1 MIHHLSYLKGIS
13 VNDHIL
19 PEMKSVNYIWI
30 NDAISTIQLYDSPVQ
45 NMNDFPIGHIPLT
58 NPFQN
63 RTKQLKNLTSQC
75 TTHSKAF
82 VKIIN
87 SIPKNTKCMI
97 LNEIC

>member
-1 MIHHLSYLKGIS
+1 MAPNKTVGLVKVLLG
-13 VNDHIL
+13 
-19 PEMKSVNYIWI
+19 
-30 NDAISTIQLYDSPVQ
+30 AIGVP
-45 NMNDFPIGHIPLT
+45 IPLN

-63 RTKQLKNLTSQC
+63 RTKQLTNLTSQC

-97 LNEIC
+97 FRR